1 MTQNLKIL
9 IDSGPLSTGDSIRG
23 IGVYTRELTTALS
36 KIDNKDEIKIKDVF
50 NENLNNYDVIHFT
63 RFNPF
68 KISVPFTKP
77 LKTKFV
83 LTIYDLIPLI
93 YPTHYPPGIKGFI
106 TWQINKYLIKK
117 NVDTIITIS
126 ETSKKD
132 ICRFIGVSPKKVSVV
147 YLAPREIFKKISNT
161 SLLHSIKI
169 KYKLPQKFA
178 LYVGDVNY
186 NKNIIGLINE
196 ANKLKLPLVI
206 AGKKAIEVEKMDL
219 NHPELVHLKE
229 VNWKNTIRIGFVPDE
244 DLVKIYNLAEVYLQ
258 MSLYEGF
265 GLPLVEA
272 KACGTKILYSKTQ
285 AFVEI
290 MELDNLSWEKTA
302 NETLQ
307 VYNG

>member
-272 KACGTKILYSKTQ
+272 IACGTKILYSKTQ